1 MGRVSTGSPKM
12 DIKGGDDA
20 KRQRNIRVEERKT
33 QEERRKE
40 EKVEQF

>member
-1 MGRVSTGSPKM
+1 VSVGTTQV